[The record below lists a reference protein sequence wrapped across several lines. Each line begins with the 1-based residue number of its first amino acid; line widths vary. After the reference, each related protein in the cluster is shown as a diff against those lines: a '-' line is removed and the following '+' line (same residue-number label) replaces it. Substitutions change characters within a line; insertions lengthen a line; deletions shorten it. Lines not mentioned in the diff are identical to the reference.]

1 MNDTQ
6 MEMWDALCELSGE
19 EVARLFTDYHGNQLL
34 DDGFRTFL
42 GEEGVMPEVEED
54 DEDDEEDDEDGDE
67 DEIDLPE
74 VNEDDLDENGELCCE
89 CCGRW
94 LVKTKQVGRLSV
106 HLCSEQYVSGK
117 KVCAECI
124 ENGYE
129 EEEA

>member
-1 MNDTQ
+1 MNDMQ

-34 DDGFRTFL
+34 DDGFRAFL
-42 GEEGVMPEVEED
+42 GEEGVMQEVEED
-54 DEDDEEDDEDGDE
+54 DEDED

-74 VNEDDLDENGELCCE
+74 VNEDDLDENGELYCE

-94 LVKTKQVGRLSV
+94 LVKTKHVGRLSV

-129 EEEA
+129 EA

>member
-6 MEMWDALCELSGE
+6 MEMWDALCELPGE

-34 DDGFRTFL
+34 D
-42 GEEGVMPEVEED
+42 
-54 DEDDEEDDEDGDE
+54 
-67 DEIDLPE
+67 EIDIPE
-74 VNEDDLDENGELCCE
+74 VNEDDLDENGELHCE
-89 CCGRW
+89 CCGCW
-94 LVKTKQVGRLSV
+94 LVKTKHVGRLSV

-129 EEEA
+129 EA

>member
-1 MNDTQ
+1 MNDMQ

-19 EVARLFTDYHGNQLL
+19 EVARLFTDYHGTCLL
-34 DDGFRTFL
+34 SEDFRTFL
-42 GEEGVMPEVEED
+42 GEEGVMPEVEDEEE
-54 DEDDEEDDEDGDE
+54 DEDA
-67 DEIDLPE
+67 EIDLPE
-74 VNEDDLDENGELCCE
+74 VNEDDLDENGELHCE

-94 LVKTKQVGRLSV
+94 LVKTKQVGSLSV

-129 EEEA
+129 DE

>member
-1 MNDTQ
+1 MNDMQ

-34 DDGFRTFL
+34 DEGFRVFL
-42 GEEGVMPEVEED
+42 GEEGAMPEVE
-54 DEDDEEDDEDGDE
+54 DEEEDDE

-74 VNEDDLDENGELCCE
+74 VNEGDLDENGELRCE

-129 EEEA
+129 EE

>member
-19 EVARLFTDYHGNQLL
+19 EVARLFTDYHGTCLL
-34 DDGFRTFL
+34 SEEFRTFL

-54 DEDDEEDDEDGDE
+54 EEDDDEE
-67 DEIDLPE
+67 EIELPE
-74 VNEDDLDENGELCCE
+74 VNEDDLDENGELHCE

-106 HLCSEQYVSGK
+106 HLRSEQYASGK

-124 ENGYE
+124 ENRYE
-129 EEEA
+129 DE

>member
-1 MNDTQ
+1 MNDMQ

-19 EVARLFTDYHGNQLL
+19 EVARLFTCYHGTCLL
-34 DDGFRTFL
+34 CEDFRTFL
-42 GEEGVMPEVEED
+42 GEEGVMPEVE
-54 DEDDEEDDEDGDE
+54 DEEEEDDDEDE
-67 DEIDLPE
+67 DEINLPE
-74 VNEDDLDENGELCCE
+74 VNVDDLDENGELHCE

-129 EEEA
+129 DE

>member
-1 MNDTQ
+1 MNDMQ
-6 MEMWDALCELSGE
+6 MEIWDALCELSGE

-34 DDGFRTFL
+34 DDGFRAFL

-54 DEDDEEDDEDGDE
+54 EEDDDE

-74 VNEDDLDENGELCCE
+74 VNEDDLDENGELYCE

-129 EEEA
+129 DE

>member
-1 MNDTQ
+1 MNDMQ

-19 EVARLFTDYHGNQLL
+19 EVARLFTDYHGTCLL
-34 DDGFRTFL
+34 SEDFRTFL
-42 GEEGVMPEVEED
+42 GEEGVMPEVEDEEE
-54 DEDDEEDDEDGDE
+54 DEDA
-67 DEIDLPE
+67 EIDLPE
-74 VNEDDLDENGELCCE
+74 VNEDDLDENGELHCE
-89 CCGRW
+89 CCGCW
-94 LVKTKQVGRLSV
+94 LVKTKHVGRLSV

>member
-1 MNDTQ
+1 MNDMQ
-6 MEMWDALCELSGE
+6 MEMWDDLCELPGA
-19 EVARLFTDYHGNQLL
+19 EVARLFTDYHGTCLL
-34 DDGFRTFL
+34 SEEFRTFL

-54 DEDDEEDDEDGDE
+54 EEDGDE

-74 VNEDDLDENGELCCE
+74 VNEDDLDEDGELHCE

-129 EEEA
+129 DE

>member
-1 MNDTQ
+1 MNDMQ
-6 MEMWDALCELSGE
+6 MEMWDALCKLSGE
-19 EVARLFTDYHGNQLL
+19 EAARMFTDYHGDQLL
-34 DDGFRTFL
+34 DDGFRAFL

-54 DEDDEEDDEDGDE
+54 DEDDE

-74 VNEDDLDENGELCCE
+74 VNGDDLDENGELHCE

>member
-1 MNDTQ
+1 MNDMQ

-19 EVARLFTDYHGNQLL
+19 EVARLFTDYHGTCLL
-34 DDGFRTFL
+34 SEGFRTFL
-42 GEEGVMPEVEED
+42 GEEGVMPEVEDEEE
-54 DEDDEEDDEDGDE
+54 DED

-74 VNEDDLDENGELCCE
+74 VNEDDLDENGELHCE

-94 LVKTKQVGRLSV
+94 LVKTKHVGRLRL

-129 EEEA
+129 EA

>member
-1 MNDTQ
+1 MNDMQ

-34 DDGFRTFL
+34 DDGFRAFL
-42 GEEGVMPEVEED
+42 GEEGVMPEVE
-54 DEDDEEDDEDGDE
+54 DEEEDDE
-67 DEIDLPE
+67 DEIDLPK
-74 VNEDDLDENGELCCE
+74 VNEDDLDENGELHCE

-94 LVKTKQVGRLSV
+94 LVKTKHVGRLRL

-129 EEEA
+129 DE

>member
-1 MNDTQ
+1 MNDMQ

-19 EVARLFTDYHGNQLL
+19 EVARLFTDYHGTCLL
-34 DDGFRTFL
+34 SEDFRTFL
-42 GEEGVMPEVEED
+42 GEEGVMPEVEDEEE
-54 DEDDEEDDEDGDE
+54 DEDA
-67 DEIDLPE
+67 EIDLPE
-74 VNEDDLDENGELCCE
+74 VNEDDLDENGELHCE

-129 EEEA
+129 DE

>member
-42 GEEGVMPEVEED
+42 GEEGVMPEVE
-54 DEDDEEDDEDGDE
+54 DEEEDDDE

-74 VNEDDLDENGELCCE
+74 VNEDDLDENGELHCE

>member
-1 MNDTQ
+1 MNDMQ
-6 MEMWDALCELSGE
+6 MEMWDALCELTGE
-19 EVARLFTDYHGNQLL
+19 EVARLFTDYHGTCLL
-34 DDGFRTFL
+34 SEEFRTFL
-42 GEEGVMPEVEED
+42 GEEGVMPGVEED
-54 DEDDEEDDEDGDE
+54 EEDGDE

-74 VNEDDLDENGELCCE
+74 VNEDDLNENGELHCE

-117 KVCAECI
+117 KVCAECA

-129 EEEA
+129 EE

>member
-1 MNDTQ
+1 MNDMQ

-19 EVARLFTDYHGNQLL
+19 EVARMFTDYHGNQLL
-34 DDGFRTFL
+34 DDGFRTYL
-42 GEEGVMPEVEED
+42 GEEGVMPEVE
-54 DEDDEEDDEDGDE
+54 DEEEDDE

-74 VNEDDLDENGELCCE
+74 VNEDDLDENGELHCE

-129 EEEA
+129 DE

>member
-1 MNDTQ
+1 MNDMQ

-34 DDGFRTFL
+34 DDGFRAFL
-42 GEEGVMPEVEED
+42 GEEGVMPEVE
-54 DEDDEEDDEDGDE
+54 DEEEDDE

-74 VNEDDLDENGELCCE
+74 VNEDDLDENGELHCE

-94 LVKTKQVGRLSV
+94 LVKTKQVGRLRL

-124 ENGYE
+124 ENGCE

>member
-1 MNDTQ
+1 MNDMQ

-19 EVARLFTDYHGNQLL
+19 EVARLFTDYHGTCLL
-34 DDGFRTFL
+34 SEEFRIFL

-54 DEDDEEDDEDGDE
+54 DDE

-74 VNEDDLDENGELCCE
+74 VNEDDLDENGELHCG

-94 LVKTKQVGRLSV
+94 LVKTKHVGRLRL

-129 EEEA
+129 EE

>member
-1 MNDTQ
+1 MNDMQ
-6 MEMWDALCELSGE
+6 MEMWDALCELPGE

-34 DDGFRTFL
+34 DDGFRAFL
-42 GEEGVMPEVEED
+42 GEEGVMPEVEDD
-54 DEDDEEDDEDGDE
+54 DEDDE

-74 VNEDDLDENGELCCE
+74 VNEDDLDENGELYCE

-94 LVKTKQVGRLSV
+94 LVKTKQVGRLRL

-129 EEEA
+129 EE

>member
-1 MNDTQ
+1 MNDMQ

-19 EVARLFTDYHGNQLL
+19 EVARLFTDYHGTCLRSE
-34 DDGFRTFL
+34 GFRAFL
-42 GEEGVMPEVEED
+42 GEEEAMPEVE
-54 DEDDEEDDEDGDE
+54 DEEEDDDE
-67 DEIDLPE
+67 DEIDLPK
-74 VNEDDLDENGELCCE
+74 VNEDYLDENCELHCE
-89 CCGRW
+89 CCGCW

-129 EEEA
+129 DE

>member
-1 MNDTQ
+1 MNDMQ

-19 EVARLFTDYHGNQLL
+19 EVARMFTDYHGNQLL
-34 DDGFRTFL
+34 DEGFRTYL
-42 GEEGVMPEVEED
+42 GEEGVMPEVE
-54 DEDDEEDDEDGDE
+54 DEEEDDE

-74 VNEDDLDENGELCCE
+74 VNEDDLDENGELHCE

-129 EEEA
+129 DE

>member
-1 MNDTQ
+1 MNDMQ

-34 DDGFRTFL
+34 DDGFRAFL
-42 GEEGVMPEVEED
+42 GEEGVMPEVE
-54 DEDDEEDDEDGDE
+54 DEEEDDE

-74 VNEDDLDENGELCCE
+74 VNEDDLDENGELHCE

-94 LVKTKQVGRLSV
+94 LVKTKQVGRLRL

-129 EEEA
+129 DE